1 MGKNV
6 QAETTTQNKDANSNS
21 IFDWRRIAKDMLT
34 SRALDDLEEFDLVK
48 QKKVLYQFSAR
59 GHDLAQILLG
69 QIMTA
74 KKDAVSGYY
83 RSRPLLLSMGIPVEQ
98 FLQSTMMRKGGFSNG
113 RDIGVV
119 FNEPNH
125 DGACVLPMSGGVGAQ
140 YTPVA
145 GWAQSIE
152 FHRNHLK
159 DAEWEGAMG
168 LVLGGDAS
176 VATNGF
182 WSSLTMATTLS
193 LPMMFY
199 IEDNG
204 YGISVP
210 SSFQT
215 PGGNIVKNLASF
227 KGIKLLSGDGTNP
240 EEAAALIAE
249 ANEYIRTERKP
260 ALLRLTVPRL
270 NGHSAQDTQ
279 SYKSADRIA
288 FEKQHDPLPKL
299 KKYLV
304 NQGVLTEAE
313 WQQMTDD
320 AIAFCQQMAD
330 KVDAQGYADPE
341 GVHSHAFEEKD
352 SDGNPILQ
360 AQGGIHLDQF
370 KSDRPQFPPS
380 SEEVVAEPGRINMVT
395 AIRKTLDFELT
406 NNDKMMVFGE
416 DVGAKGGVHAVTLGL
431 QEKHGEDKV
440 FDTSLS
446 EEGIIGRS
454 LGMSLAGLLPVPE
467 IQFRKYADPAEEQL
481 NETGSMRWRTN
492 NRFAAPMVVRMAGG
506 YFGCGDPWHSQ
517 CAEVKWVHAIGWQV
531 AMPSNA
537 EDAVGLMRYAL
548 RDNNP
553 TIFFEHRKMLDH
565 MWARRPYPG
574 DQYIVPFGKGKKILS
589 GDRLTVVS
597 WGGMVHMC
605 QTAIEQTGV
614 QGDLIDLRTLRPWD
628 KDMVLESVKRTGRCL
643 IVHEDNISAGFGA
656 EIAAVLA
663 KEAFFYLDAPIERL
677 ATADI
682 GNPHDPRLMEH
693 ALPNPNSIAER
704 IMELDKV

>member
-1 MGKNV
+1 MQLFKSPN
-6 QAETTTQNKDANSNS
+6 QPQETDNQDSV
-21 IFDWRRIAKDMLT
+21 FDWHKVAKDVLI

-59 GHDLAQILLG
+59 GHDMAQIMLG
-69 QIMTA
+69 QILNQQ
-74 KKDAVSGYY
+74 KDAVSGYY
-83 RSRPLLLSMGIPVEQ
+83 RSRPLLLSMGLPVEQ
-98 FLQSTMMRKGGFSNG
+98 FLQATMMKQGGFSNG

-119 FNEPNH
+119 FNQPNH

-145 GWAQSIE
+145 GWAQAVE
-152 FHRNHLK
+152 YHRNHLK
-159 DAEWEGAMG
+159 DSNWDAAMG
-168 LVLGGDAS
+168 LVLGGDGS

-182 WSSLTMATTLS
+182 WSSLTMATTLE
-193 LPMMFY
+193 LPMLFY

-210 SSFQT
+210 SHFQT

-227 KGIKLLSGDGTNP
+227 RGIKMLSGDGTNP
-240 EEAAALIAE
+240 EEAAELIQQ
-249 ANEYIRTERKP
+249 ANEHVRNERKP
-260 ALLRLTVPRL
+260 VLLRLTVPRL

-279 SYKSADRIA
+279 SYKSSERIE

-299 KKYLV
+299 KKFLIS
-304 NQGVLTEAE
+304 NGHLEETEWGQLA
-313 WQQMTDD
+313 QQAKDHCFE
-320 AIAFCQQMAD
+320 AYQRVD
-330 KVDAQGYADPE
+330 KQDFADPA
-341 GVHSHAFEEKD
+341 GVEQHAFEEFD
-352 SDGNPILQ
+352 EAGQAILQ
-360 AQGGIHLDQF
+360 QQGGIHLDA
-370 KSDRPQFPPS
+370 PTFPPS
-380 SEEVVAEPGRINMVT
+380 SSEVMAEPGRINMVT

-406 NNDKMMVFGE
+406 HNKKMLLFGE
-416 DVGAKGGVHAVTLGL
+416 DVGVKGGVHAVTLGL
-431 QEKHGEDKV
+431 QEKHGEAQV

-454 LGMSLAGLLPVPE
+454 IGLSLAGLLPVPE

-481 NETGSMRWRTN
+481 NETGTMRWRTN

-537 EDAVGLMRYAL
+537 EDAVGLLRYAL
-548 RDNNP
+548 RNNNP
-553 TIFFEHRKMLDH
+553 SIFFEHRKMLDH
-565 MWARRPYPG
+565 IWARRPYPG
-574 DQYIVPFGKGKKILS
+574 DQYMIPFGQGNKILQ

-605 QTAIEQTGV
+605 QTAIENTGV
-614 QGDLIDLRTLRPWD
+614 DADLIDLRTLRPWD
-628 KDMVLESVKRTGRCL
+628 KEMVLESVKRTGRCL

-663 KEAFFYLDAPIERL
+663 KDAFFYLDAPIERL

-682 GNPHDPRLMEH
+682 CNPHDPKLMQH
-693 ALPNPNSIAER
+693 ALPNPESIAQR
-704 IMELDKV
+704 IIELDQI

>member
-1 MGKNV
+1 M
-6 QAETTTQNKDANSNS
+6 QAEPIKNTEQAL
-21 IFDWRRIAKDMLT
+21 FDWRKIAKDLLI

-98 FLQSTMMRKGGFSNG
+98 FLQATMMRQGGFSNG

-145 GWAQSIE
+145 GWAQAIE
-152 FHRNHLK
+152 FHRKHLK
-159 DAEWEGAMG
+159 NSDWDGAMG

-182 WSSLTMATTLS
+182 WSALTMATTLS

-215 PGGNIVKNLASF
+215 PGGNIVKNLESF

-240 EEAAALIAE
+240 SEAAALISE
-249 ANEYIRTERKP
+249 ANQHVREHRSP
-260 ALLRLTVPRL
+260 VLLRLTVPRL

-299 KKYLV
+299 KKHLISK
-304 NQGVLTEAE
+304 GLLTESE
-313 WQQMTDD
+313 WQTMNDE
-320 AIAFCQQMAD
+320 AIAYCQKMAD
-330 KVDAQGYADPE
+330 QVDMQAYADPE
-341 GVHSHAFEEKD
+341 AVHTHAFEEKD
-352 SDGNPILQ
+352 ADGSPILQ
-360 AQGGIHLDQF
+360 NQGGIHLNQ
-370 KSDRPQFPPS
+370 PQFPPS
-380 SEEVVAEPGRINMVT
+380 SEEVIADPGRINMVT

-406 NNDKMMVFGE
+406 HNDKMMVFGE

-431 QEKHGEDKV
+431 QEKHGVAKV

-605 QTAIEQTGV
+605 QTAIEQTGA
-614 QGDLIDLRTLRPWD
+614 QADLIDLRTLRPWD

-677 ATADI
+677 ATGDI

-693 ALPNPNSIAER
+693 ALPNPNSIAKR

>member
-1 MGKNV
+1 MQLFKNQDKPPKNDQLKSV
-6 QAETTTQNKDANSNS
+6 FNWQQL
-21 IFDWRRIAKDMLT
+21 AKDLLT

-59 GHDLAQILLG
+59 GHDMAQIMLG
-69 QIMTA
+69 QILNH

-83 RSRPLLLSMGIPVEQ
+83 RSRPLLLSLGLPVEQ
-98 FLQSTMMRKGGFSNG
+98 FLQATMMKQGGFSNG

-119 FNEPNH
+119 FNQPND

-145 GWAQSIE
+145 GWAQAVEYHSKT
-152 FHRNHLK
+152 LK
-159 DAEWEGAMG
+159 NSAWDDAMG
-168 LVLGGDAS
+168 LVLGGDGS

-182 WSSLTMATTLS
+182 WSSLTMASTLK
-193 LPMMFY
+193 LPMLFY

-210 SSFQT
+210 SHFQT

-227 KGIKLLSGDGTNP
+227 KGITLLSGDGSNP
-240 EEAAALIAE
+240 EEAAELIAQ
-249 ANEYIRTERKP
+249 ANEIIRTDRKP
-260 ALLRLTVPRL
+260 VLLRLTVPRL

-288 FEKQHDPLPKL
+288 FEKQHDPLPKF
-299 KKYLV
+299 KKYV
-304 NQGVLTEAE
+304 ISSGYMNEAE
-313 WQQMTDD
+313 WTALEQTAKDEVYAAYQ
-320 AIAFCQQMAD
+320 
-330 KVDAQGYADPE
+330 KVDQQDHADPA
-341 GVHSHAFEEKD
+341 GVEQHAFAEMDDQGK
-352 SDGNPILQ
+352 PILQ
-360 AQGGIHLDQF
+360 AQGGIHLDN
-370 KSDRPQFPPS
+370 PVFPPS
-380 SEEVVAEPGRINMVT
+380 SSEVMAEPGRINMVT
-395 AIRKTLDFELT
+395 AIRKTLDHELT
-406 NNDKMMVFGE
+406 HNKKMLLFGE
-416 DVGAKGGVHAVTLGL
+416 DVGVKGGVHAVTLGL
-431 QEKHGEDKV
+431 QEKHGEAQV

-454 LGMSLAGLLPVPE
+454 IGMSLAGLLPVPE

-537 EDAVGLMRYAL
+537 EDAVGLLRYAL

-565 MWARRPYPG
+565 IWARRPYPG
-574 DQYIVPFGKGKKILS
+574 DQYVIPFGQGKKLLS

-605 QTAIEQTGV
+605 QTAIEKTGV
-614 QGDLIDLRTLRPWD
+614 AADLIDLRTLRPWD

-693 ALPNPNSIAER
+693 ALPNPDSIAKR
-704 IMELDKV
+704 IMELDQV

>member
-1 MGKNV
+1 M
-6 QAETTTQNKDANSNS
+6 QLIKDEHPNTST
-21 IFDWRRIAKDMLT
+21 IDWQKLAQTLLT
-34 SRALDDLEEFDLVK
+34 SRALDDLEEFELVK

-59 GHDLAQILLG
+59 GHDMAQIMLG
-69 QIMTA
+69 QMLDR

-83 RSRPLLLSMGIPVEQ
+83 RSRPLLMSLGLPVEQ
-98 FLQSTMMRKGGFSNG
+98 FLQATMMKQGGFSNG

-119 FNEPNH
+119 FNQPNH

-145 GWAQSIE
+145 GWAQAVE
-152 FHRNHLK
+152 YHRNELNNA
-159 DAEWEGAMG
+159 DWDDAMG
-168 LVLGGDAS
+168 LVLGGDGS

-182 WSSLTMATTLS
+182 WSALTMATTLE
-193 LPMMFY
+193 LPMLFY

-227 KGIKLLSGDGTNP
+227 KGIHLLSGDGTNP
-240 EEAAALIAE
+240 EEAATLIQQ
-249 ANEYIRTERKP
+249 ANDYVREQRKP

-279 SYKSADRIA
+279 SYKSAERIA
-288 FEKQHDPLPKL
+288 FEQQHDPLPKL
-299 KKYLV
+299 QKFMLSHGLASK
-304 NQGVLTEAE
+304 QD
-313 WQQMTDD
+313 WQQWEQAAKDLTRK
-320 AIAFCQQMAD
+320 AAEA
-330 KVDAQGYADPE
+330 VDAQPHANPAE
-341 GVHSHAFEEKD
+341 VETHAFEEL
-352 SDGNPILQ
+352 DGQGQPILQ
-360 AQGGIHLDQF
+360 QQGGIHLDN
-370 KSDRPQFPPS
+370 PTFPPS
-380 SEEVVAEPGRINMVT
+380 SEEVIAEPGRINMVT

-406 NNDKMMVFGE
+406 HNKKMLVFGE

-431 QEKHGEDKV
+431 QEKHGEGQV

-454 LGMSLAGLLPVPE
+454 LGMALAGLLPVPE

-537 EDAVGLMRYAL
+537 EDAVGLLRYAL
-548 RDNNP
+548 RNNNP

-574 DQYIVPFGKGKKILS
+574 DQYIIPFGKGKKILS

-605 QTAIEQTGV
+605 QTAIEQTGIHA
-614 QGDLIDLRTLRPWD
+614 DLIDLRTLRPWD

-643 IVHEDNISAGFGA
+643 IVHEDNLSAGFGA

-682 GNPHDPRLMEH
+682 GNPHDPQLMEH
-693 ALPNPNSIAER
+693 ALPNPDSIAAR
-704 IMELDKV
+704 IMELDQV

>member
-1 MGKNV
+1 MQLIKSKDNP
-6 QAETTTQNKDANSNS
+6 QNSTNEFTQ
-21 IFDWRRIAKDMLT
+21 FDWQKVAKDILT
-34 SRALDDLEEFDLVK
+34 SRALDDLEEYDLVK

-69 QIMTA
+69 QIMDHQ
-74 KKDAVSGYY
+74 KDAVSGYY
-83 RSRPLLLSMGIPVEQ
+83 RSRPILLSMGIGVEQ
-98 FLQSTMMRKGGFSNG
+98 FLQATMMKQGGFSNG

-119 FNEPNH
+119 FNQPN
-125 DGACVLPMSGGVGAQ
+125 DEGACVLPMSGGVGAQ

-145 GWAQSIE
+145 GWAQAVEYHSE
-152 FHRNHLK
+152 TLK
-159 DAEWEGAMG
+159 NSAWDDAMG
-168 LVLGGDAS
+168 LVLGGDGS

-182 WSSLTMATTLS
+182 WSALTMAATLE

-210 SSFQT
+210 SHFQT

-227 KGIKLLSGDGTNP
+227 KGITLLSGDGSNP
-240 EEAAALIAE
+240 EEAAELIAQ
-249 ANEYIRTERKP
+249 ANDIIRNERKP
-260 ALLRLTVPRL
+260 VLLRLTVPRL

-299 KKYLV
+299 KKFLLA
-304 NQGVLTEAE
+304 NGHMDEAE
-313 WQQMTDD
+313 WNQLEQAAKDHVYAAYQQ
-320 AIAFCQQMAD
+320 
-330 KVDAQGYADPE
+330 VDRQDHADPA
-341 GVHSHAFEEKD
+341 GVEQHAFEEMDDHGK
-352 SDGNPILQ
+352 PILQ
-360 AQGGIHLDQF
+360 AQGGIHLDN
-370 KSDRPQFPPS
+370 PEFPPS
-380 SEEVVAEPGRINMVT
+380 SSEVMAEPGRINMVT
-395 AIRKTLDFELT
+395 AIRKTLDHELT
-406 NNDKMMVFGE
+406 HNNKMLVFGE

-431 QEKHGEDKV
+431 QEKHGEAKV

-454 LGMSLAGLLPVPE
+454 IGLSLAGLLPVPE

-537 EDAVGLMRYAL
+537 EDAVGLLRYAL
-548 RDNNP
+548 RNNNP
-553 TIFFEHRKMLDH
+553 SIFFEHRKMLDH
-565 MWARRPYPG
+565 IWARRPYPG
-574 DQYIVPFGKGKKILS
+574 DQYIIPFGQGKKLLT

-605 QTAIEQTGV
+605 QTAIEKTGIAA
-614 QGDLIDLRTLRPWD
+614 DLIDLRTVRPWD

-643 IVHEDNISAGFGA
+643 IVHEDNMSAGFGA

-693 ALPNPNSIAER
+693 ALPNPDSIAQR
-704 IMELDKV
+704 IMELDQA